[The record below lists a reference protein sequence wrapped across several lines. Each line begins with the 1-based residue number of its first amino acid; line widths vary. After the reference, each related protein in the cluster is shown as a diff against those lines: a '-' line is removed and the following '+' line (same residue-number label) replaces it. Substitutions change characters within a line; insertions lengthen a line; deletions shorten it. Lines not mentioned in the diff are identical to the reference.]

1 MFDANFM
8 APFAEALD
16 SVIQM
21 IQFPPNGVFDE
32 EHVAGEQGA
41 LHRATLEAFRPI
53 HELIQARKHKKREIK
68 WLAVTDAVRRYV
80 YGNSMRDVIPSY
92 IVVSIQN
99 LKDLRWKN
107 VFTQLIIVK
116 HNDLTVS
123 RAIEGKRSSIPHLMD
138 LERKILSEHVP
149 KDPHPPEFFNKITVP
164 RLQWKCRRRMRQK
177 HPEEAYVLSYQRKCE
192 TESTQGNRSVQE
204 V

>member
-1 MFDANFM
+1 MAEGASAQDKRASSYRKKGGGIGRKGGFGYMFDANFM
-8 APFAEALD
+8 ALFAEALD

-92 IVVSIQN
+92 IVLSIQN
-99 LKDLRWKN
+99 LSEDL
-107 VFTQLIIVK
+107 
-116 HNDLTVS
+116 VS
-123 RAIEGKRSSIPHLMD
+123 RSSMEKRFYS
-138 LERKILSEHVP
+138 
-149 KDPHPPEFFNKITVP
+149 
-164 RLQWKCRRRMRQK
+164 
-177 HPEEAYVLSYQRKCE
+177 AYHCQA
-192 TESTQGNRSVQE
+192 
-204 V
+204 